1 MRFVPA
7 LVLDAVL
14 VLVFAV
20 IGRASHDEDP
30 GGFLLTAWP
39 FIVALLVGHLVA
51 ALLPGRPRRPWSL
64 AWGAVVW
71 AVTVVG
77 GMLLRIASGDT
88 AQVAFVIVATIV
100 LGVFLVGWRAAAA
113 LLRRRAAR
121 ARDAGDTDERTD
133 ARTDA
138 ALPDDGAHADADA
151 HTRTDVHAHT
161 DAHAHTDRS
170 QPEPT
175 PEADPAADP
184 AADAE
189 PR

>member
-14 VLVFAV
+14 VLIFAV

-77 GMLLRIASGDT
+77 GMLLRVASGDT
-88 AQVAFVIVATIV
+88 AQVAFIIVATIV
-100 LGVFLVGWRAAAA
+100 LGVFLVGWRAVAA

-121 ARDAGDTDERTD
+121 GRQSGGADAAVPVDDERIDDDAVGSAGDVAEHSPDASGSETD
-133 ARTDA
+133 
-138 ALPDDGAHADADA
+138 PNS
-151 HTRTDVHAHT
+151 
-161 DAHAHTDRS
+161 DR
-170 QPEPT
+170 
-175 PEADPAADP
+175 DP
-184 AADAE
+184 
-189 PR
+189 R